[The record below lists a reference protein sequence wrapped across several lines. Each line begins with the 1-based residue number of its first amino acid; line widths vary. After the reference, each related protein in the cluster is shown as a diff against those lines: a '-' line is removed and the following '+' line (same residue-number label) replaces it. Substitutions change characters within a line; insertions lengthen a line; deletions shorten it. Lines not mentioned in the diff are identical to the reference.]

1 MLPIMRNWDVQ
12 SVFETTM
19 QIIARQVTRNSM
31 THGTHQTRAV
41 SPTAQAIERTLTRGE
56 SALLLGAFLTLA
68 ASMASLI
75 TL

>member
-1 MLPIMRNWDVQ
+1 
-12 SVFETTM
+12 
-19 QIIARQVTRNSM
+19 M
-31 THGTHQTRAV
+31 TADEVEQRL
-41 SPTAQAIERTLTRGE
+41 SPGE